1 MQACVDVAFPY
12 AHMRD
17 AFGKKIG
24 EHQVGFLCYIMSH
37 ISFLTLHYCCIL
49 LGVKLGQF
57 VKHFWFAFVHVTI
70 LP

>member
-24 EHQVGFLCYIMSH
+24 EHQVY
-37 ISFLTLHYCCIL
+37 ISFISLPFIL
-49 LGVKLGQF
+49 MFIFK
-57 VKHFWFAFVHVTI
+57 I
-70 LP
+70 LFYTAV